1 MKNLIE
7 NNNPIGAIDP
17 ALTKKAV
24 EQGKKLATRFAKDPA
39 FRKKVVDVA
48 SKIKRGKKVEKTAEK
63 TINKCTPKLQTDDQT
78 GIDIP
83 PVKIEKSNNTTRAK
97 EGDKIKILTGS
108 NAGKSAI
115 VNSVK
120 GEDKYELTIL

>member
-48 SKIKRGKKVEKTAEK
+48 SKIKRGKKVEKT
-63 TINKCTPKLQTDDQT
+63 INKCTPKLQTDNQT

-120 GEDKYELTIL
+120 GEDKFELTIL